1 MTSRMW
7 QITLAYVCQYGLP
20 ALQAFGICVD
30 DAKNKQMVGGK
41 RGPIQANSS
50 DVKVFVIPTDEEV
63 SIAEQT
69 LEVVRTLH

>member
-1 MTSRMW
+1 MW
-7 QITLAYVCQYGLP
+7 QITTTYVCQGGLL
-20 ALQAFGICVD
+20 ALQAFGIAVD

-41 RGPIQANSS
+41 RGPIQMDTS